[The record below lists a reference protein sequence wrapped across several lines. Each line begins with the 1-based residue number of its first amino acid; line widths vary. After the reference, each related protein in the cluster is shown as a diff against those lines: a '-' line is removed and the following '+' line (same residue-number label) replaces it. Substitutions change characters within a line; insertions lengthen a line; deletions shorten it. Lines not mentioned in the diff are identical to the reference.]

1 MARKKKEWWK
11 SGKLKPREIYGTKQS
26 KLDRTYTYNPISE
39 YTETKKPKDFKPKYE
54 LEYPYEWRDS
64 DHNAD
69 FHETETAQ
77 FETLD
82 QAKEAKRAGESEEYF
97 TPDYAPYVIKKIKS
111 KVKPKKKS
119 KSMIK
124 KPKSIS
130 KSIVKKSKS
139 LAKKPK
145 SVVYIYGHGRAGIF
159 DQKGKL
165 LTWQQQQKLGIVR
178 INGRPVSMI
187 KKSKSIAKRPKSMI
201 KKATRKMRRK

>member
-1 MARKKKEWWK
+1 MVRKKKEWWK
-11 SGKLKPREIYGTKQS
+11 SGKDEPNEDGYYK
-26 KLDRTYTYNPISE
+26 YNPISE
-39 YTETKKPKDFKPKYE
+39 YTNTKKPEDFKPKYE

-139 LAKKPK
+139 
-145 SVVYIYGHGRAGIF
+145 I
-159 DQKGKL
+159 
-165 LTWQQQQKLGIVR
+165 T
-178 INGRPVSMI
+178 
-187 KKSKSIAKRPKSMI
+187 KRPKSI
-201 KKATRKMRRK
+201 